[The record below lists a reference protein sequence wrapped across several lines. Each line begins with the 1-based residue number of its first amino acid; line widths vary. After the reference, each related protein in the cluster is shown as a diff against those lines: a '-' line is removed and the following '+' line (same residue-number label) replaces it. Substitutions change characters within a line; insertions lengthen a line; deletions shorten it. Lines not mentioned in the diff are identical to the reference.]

1 MSVKFSAEQIREL
14 EDKVINFISPM
25 HMILQQVDIKGLTK
39 KDVNL
44 MLSDLNRLIKYIR
57 ELRPAEQRYVGK

>member
-1 MSVKFSAEQIREL
+1 MSVKFSTEQIREL

-25 HMILQQVDIKGLTK
+25 HMILQQVDTKGLSK
-39 KDVNL
+39 KDVHL

-57 ELRPAEQRYVGK
+57 ELRPIDQRFVGR

>member
-1 MSVKFSAEQIREL
+1 MSVKFSTDQIREL
-14 EDKVINFISPM
+14 EDKIINFISPM
-25 HMILQQVDIKGLTK
+25 HMLLQQVDTKGLTK
-39 KDVNL
+39 KDVHL